1 MAAEE
6 DLRHLMLQS
15 CNAISFYS
23 IPVLR
28 VQGPV
33 SGSHLHLAHLVPASV
48 RTLIANLLHKLPL
61 SIFDDMMIH
70 NIWRTELCS
79 IHHSIDVK
87 MKEPYSPPITGVFP
101 RIRSRS
107 RGSDGPHYAREEA
120 APSCTIQPDC
130 GTFVKFIPGE

>member
-28 VQGPV
+28 VQGPI

-48 RTLIANLLHKLPL
+48 RTLISCTSCPSQSL
-61 SIFDDMMIH
+61 MIH

-79 IHHSIDVK
+79 IHHSIDLK

>member
-28 VQGPV
+28 VQGPI
-33 SGSHLHLAHLVPASV
+33 SGSHLQLVHQVPASV

-79 IHHSIDVK
+79 IHHRQYRCQNEGALLSFHHRSVPQDPEQI
-87 MKEPYSPPITGVFP
+87 P
-101 RIRSRS
+101 R
-107 RGSDGPHYAREEA
+107 
-120 APSCTIQPDC
+120 Q
-130 GTFVKFIPGE
+130 